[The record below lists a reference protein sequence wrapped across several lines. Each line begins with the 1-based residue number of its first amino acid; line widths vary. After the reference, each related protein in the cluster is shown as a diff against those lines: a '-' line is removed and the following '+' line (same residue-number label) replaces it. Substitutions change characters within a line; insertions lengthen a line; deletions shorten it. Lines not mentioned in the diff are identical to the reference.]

1 MKLMSDQSR
10 PINPAQELVS
20 GVSWAKPFMPVRRL
34 VRFYN
39 RAQQENVNAPTV
51 FDSFL
56 RALDVNFEVSE
67 RDLEQIPATGPT
79 ILFCNHPFGILD
91 GLVIGALAM
100 RVRKDVKIITTRMLA
115 VIPELAPHSIWV
127 DNFGSGQAFNTKG
140 VRESLRFLRS
150 GGLVIVFPAGEVSH
164 WRTRE
169 WRITDPEWNVN
180 GAGLARLTKAR
191 CVPMHIGGHNGVP
204 FQLAGIV
211 HKRLRTFRL
220 PHELLNKR
228 GHTVQVR
235 VGAPV
240 EPAKIEALG
249 DDVEITRYMR
259 WNTHLLSLRQSSGR
273 RLTAKFHLPKPTKR
287 PTAVPDASPAE
298 QLAVELQNC
307 GEDALLEQ
315 QGPFQVFAVTGQEAP
330 LVLREIGRLR
340 ELTFR
345 AVGEGTGNAL
355 DLDQFDHH
363 YTHVVL
369 WNREKSEIVG
379 AYRMGRVRSIVQ
391 RYGVRGLYTST
402 LFKFSKNFFNEVDS
416 AVELGRSF
424 VRTEY
429 QKQYAPLLLLWKG
442 IGTYIVRHPETP
454 IMFGAVS
461 ISNDYS
467 PASRELI
474 TGFLRSHMADPALVR
489 MVVPKNP
496 PRQSRESKQSMVQQ
510 EIFARAFSLD
520 DISKQVSQ
528 FEADGKNVPILL
540 KHYLK
545 LGGTMLAFNI
555 DPKFSD
561 VLDGLLM
568 VDLRVANPGLLE
580 KYFGKAGSKSFLAYH
595 GRSAEKAERGRE
607 AALVT

>member
-10 PINPAQELVS
+10 PSNPAHDLVS
-20 GVSWAKPFMPVRRL
+20 AVPWARPFMPVRRL

-39 RAQQENVNAPTV
+39 RAQQEHAHSPTV

-56 RALDVNFEVSE
+56 RALDVNYEVSE
-67 RDLEQIPATGPT
+67 RDLAQIPASGPT

-91 GLVIGALAM
+91 GLVVPALAL
-100 RVRKDVKIITTRMLA
+100 RVRQDVKIITTKMLS
-115 VIPELAPHSIWV
+115 VIPELAQYCIWV

-140 VRESLRFLRS
+140 VREAIRFLRS

-169 WRITDPEWNVN
+169 WRISDPEWNVN
-180 GAGLARLTKAR
+180 GAGLARITGAK

-204 FQLAGIV
+204 FQIAGMV
-211 HKRLRTFRL
+211 HSRLRTMRL

-228 GHTVQVR
+228 GHTVKVR

-249 DDVEITRYMR
+249 DDLEITRYMR
-259 WNTHLLSLRQSSGR
+259 WNTHLLSLRESSGR
-273 RLTAKFHLPKPTKR
+273 RLTAKFHLPKPVKR
-287 PTAVPDASPAE
+287 PAPVPPASPAE
-298 QLAVELQNC
+298 KLASELERC
-307 GEDALLEQ
+307 GPDALLEQ
-315 QGPFQVFAVTGQEAP
+315 QGPFQVFAVTGQQAP

-345 AVGEGTGNAL
+345 AVGEGTNDAL

-363 YTHVVL
+363 YMHVVL
-369 WNREKSEIVG
+369 WNRETSEIVG
-379 AYRMGRVRSIVQ
+379 AYRIGRVRSIV
-391 RYGVRGLYTST
+391 RRFGVRGLYTST
-402 LFKFSKNFFNEVDS
+402 LFKFAKGFFDKVD
-416 AVELGRSF
+416 AAMELGRSF

-454 IMFGAVS
+454 ILFGAVS
-461 ISNDYS
+461 ISNEYS

-474 TGFLRSHMADPALVR
+474 TGFLRSHMADAELVR
-489 MVVPKNP
+489 MVTPKNP
-496 PRQSRESKQSMVQQ
+496 PRQSRESKQSMIQQ
-510 EIFARAFSLD
+510 ELFARAFSLD

-545 LGGTMLAFNI
+545 LGGNMLAFNI

-568 VDLRVANPGLLE
+568 VDLREANPELLA
-580 KYFGKAGSKSFLAYH
+580 KYFGKQGSKSFLAYH
-595 GRSAEKAERGRE
+595 GCSKERDRE
-607 AALVT
+607 EGVLVP